1 MAYETS
7 VSAADILKE
16 FKNGDL
22 EHDADGKISLKVN
35 GKDVKIATLT
45 SGKLEFH
52 DAPKDL
58 DETTKEMVHKAQAE
72 IYAKAHP
79 DKKFDEALASTKG
92 TTEWERVAQRN
103 DKDRKFL
110 DRIDEVL
117 LTTDGRRGRKDAYD
131 AAKLANFTNL
141 GDGKFYKD
149 IPLLPRSLNRFLLK
163 KFSAGKVPDLE
174 VRRAPDGAV
183 SFHTKPTKAAAK
195 LLFDLVA
202 RDARPGDPCN
212 LVMKDSK
219 QLNKSQKKSID
230 QQYLEAYKRGLDFK
244 ILDENGKK
252 IEPSKKAK
260 LKQLLSNLWPR
271 VRENRKIA
279 TKKRN
284 ERIDQSLEEV
294 AGKRQ
299 EFKDMN
305 PAQQLQHLLN
315 RDYTKFATR
324 AVAPTPIVNLHAVT
338 KEPVRDR

>member
-1 MAYETS
+1 VAYETS
-7 VSAADILKE
+7 VSAEDILKE
-16 FKNGDL
+16 FKSGNL
-22 EHDADGKISLKVN
+22 AHDGEGKISLNVN
-35 GKDVKIATLT
+35 GKDVNIATLAN
-45 SGKLEFH
+45 GKLEFH

-58 DETTKEMVHKAQAE
+58 DGAAKEMVHKAQAE

-79 DKKFDEALASTKG
+79 DKKFEEALASTKG

-103 DKDRKFL
+103 EKDRKFL

-117 LTTDGRRGRKDAYD
+117 LATDGRRGRKDEYD

-149 IPLLPRSLNRFLLK
+149 IPLLPRPLNRFLLK
-163 KFSAGKVPDLE
+163 TFFAGKVPDLE
-174 VRRAPDGAV
+174 VKRSPDGAV

-195 LLFDLVA
+195 LLLDLVA
-202 RDARPGDPCN
+202 HDARPGDPCN

-219 QLNKSQKKSID
+219 RLNKSQKKSID
-230 QQYLEAYKRGLDFK
+230 KQYLEAYKRGLDFK

-260 LKQLLSNLWPR
+260 IRQLLSNIWPK

-279 TKKRN
+279 TEKRN
-284 ERIDQSLEEV
+284 ARIDKSLGEN

-299 EFKDMN
+299 EFEEMK
-305 PAQQLQHLLN
+305 PTEQLQHLLN
-315 RDYTKFATR
+315 RGYTKFAGP
-324 AVAPTPIVNLHAVT
+324 AVAPAPIVNLHAVP
-338 KEPVRDR
+338 KEQVRSR